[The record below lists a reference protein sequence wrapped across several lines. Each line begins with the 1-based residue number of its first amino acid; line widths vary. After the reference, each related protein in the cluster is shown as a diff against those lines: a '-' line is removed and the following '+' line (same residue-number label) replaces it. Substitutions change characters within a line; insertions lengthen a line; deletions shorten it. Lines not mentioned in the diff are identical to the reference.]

1 MRTSGRGGSE
11 TFMFIAP
18 AAIFGGL
25 FVWLYGSPFD
35 LLVGLDRA
43 VLRAANT
50 ALAWL
55 GTLLS

>member
-1 MRTSGRGGSE
+1 
-11 TFMFIAP
+11 MFIAP

-25 FVWLYGSPFD
+25 FVWLYGSPID